1 MHILITGVAGFIG
14 ANTASQLL
22 ALGHKVSSIDDL
34 NDYYDPNL
42 KAGRLA
48 RLLEN
53 EQFYFIK
60 AGIQEPGVL
69 KNIFKNK
76 SIDVVIHLAAQ
87 AGVRYSIDN
96 PRVYLESN
104 LVGTFEL
111 LEAARNNPP
120 KHMLL
125 ASTSSAYGANTDMPY
140 RETQKADH
148 QMSFYAAT
156 KKATEAMA
164 HSYAHLYQL
173 PITMFRFFTVYGPWG
188 RPDMAPM
195 KFTNRILNGS
205 PIDIYNHGEMKRDF
219 TYVDDVVNALSLLLN
234 KAPGKTPISA
244 TFDSLSPVAPFR
256 VVNIG
261 NNRPVRLKDFIT
273 ALEKEIGRK
282 AIQNLMDMQP
292 GDVPATWAD
301 TRLLQALTGYS
312 PTTDLCEG
320 VKSLVDWYL
329 DYYRDAI
336 SFK

>member
-111 LEAARNNPP
+111 WRQRGI
-120 KHMLL
+120 
-125 ASTSSAYGANTDMPY
+125 T
-140 RETQKADH
+140 H
-148 QMSFYAAT
+148 Q
-156 KKATEAMA
+156 
-164 HSYAHLYQL
+164 
-173 PITMFRFFTVYGPWG
+173 
-188 RPDMAPM
+188 
-195 KFTNRILNGS
+195 
-205 PIDIYNHGEMKRDF
+205 
-219 TYVDDVVNALSLLLN
+219 
-234 KAPGKTPISA
+234 
-244 TFDSLSPVAPFR
+244 
-256 VVNIG
+256 NIC
-261 NNRPVRLKDFIT
+261 F
-273 ALEKEIGRK
+273 
-282 AIQNLMDMQP
+282 
-292 GDVPATWAD
+292 
-301 TRLLQALTGYS
+301 
-312 PTTDLCEG
+312 
-320 VKSLVDWYL
+320 
-329 DYYRDAI
+329 
-336 SFK
+336 